1 MNFKEKEKLAF
12 ELVDKGQKQEATAL
26 LSELVVEAADNNDFA
41 KADSLRQTIIELN
54 PMALTQIINLREI
67 LEEKKSRAIDP
78 NHKNAWR
85 KLYKEFSTEEATE
98 FYYSLKTINL
108 KPGKFIIQQGKFNDK
123 LFFINRGTLKTICK
137 SKASEVFL
145 KKISPG
151 EACGLSTFFFI
162 STATTSVIT
171 SSRVN
176 LSYITQKSLSN
187 IIKNL
192 SGFDSKLLELCK
204 NLVRINSADIIEKQA
219 IERRKYQRFPVE
231 GNITANLIGTDGEP
245 SEQPFFGILDDLSR
259 GGACFRIK
267 SSTKEYARSLLGCKA
282 VIKLTPKGDKNKPI
296 ETKKGWIVSLDDHL
310 FNNYSISFRFRT
322 PLSRKLVH
330 KIAKP

>member
-54 PMALTQIINLREI
+54 PMALTQIINLGEI

-108 KPGKFIIQQGKFNDK
+108 KPGKIIIQQGKFNDK
-123 LFFINRGTLKTICK
+123 LFFINKGSLKTICK
-137 SKASEVFL
+137 AKAKEVFL
-145 KKISPG
+145 KEISAG
-151 EACGLSTFFFI
+151 EACGLSSFFYI

-171 SSRVN
+171 NTRVN
-176 LSYITQKSLSN
+176 ISYITHKALSN
-187 IIKNL
+187 IIKNIA
-192 SGFDSKLLELCK
+192 GFDSKLLELCK
-204 NLVRINSADIIEKQA
+204 NLVKSNSVDIIKKQN
-219 IERRKYQRFPVE
+219 IERRNYQRVPVR
-231 GNITANLIGTDGEP
+231 GKVIAHLIGADGKP
-245 SEQPFFGILDDLSR
+245 SEEPFYGVFKDLSI
-259 GGACFRIK
+259 GGVCFTIK
-267 SSTKEYARSLLGCKA
+267 SSTKESARLLLGRKA
-282 VIKLTPKGDKNKPI
+282 IIKLMLNKSM
-296 ETKKGWIVSLDDHL
+296 ETKKGWIIGLDDHL
-310 FNNYSISFRFRT
+310 FNDYSISFRFHT
-322 PLSRKLVH
+322 PLSRKLFYLLTQT
-330 KIAKP
+330 